1 MPDLLMLLVK
11 AIRAL
16 MLWELREFFVQQNVA
31 GEFNAEVT

>member
-11 AIRAL
+11 TIRAL